1 MRSYKTFRERL
12 KFGLELIV
20 SNLGSDLTSAV
31 RTLLICSTTWK
42 NASGALGWSDGG
54 GKERDCA
61 WKGEAPVV
69 LFCNSCG
76 LV

>member
-1 MRSYKTFRERL
+1 MFQWRL
-12 KFGLELIV
+12 KFGLELSV
-20 SNLGSDLTSAV
+20 PNLDSDLTSAV
-31 RTLLICSTTWK
+31 CTHLICSATWK

-69 LFCNSCG
+69 PFCNSCG
-76 LV
+76 LVT